1 MQFIKMKFI
10 ITVLFCLFFNTLS
23 FANTPK
29 IDSLKV
35 ELAQTK
41 VDTTRV
47 SFLNQIAT
55 EFINISY
62 DSILPYS
69 QKAFNLSSKIKFVKG
84 KGIALKNQS
93 IYYFYAGNQLESINK
108 IEKAIHFFAEIEDDL
123 ELAKA
128 LQNYGVLSKNQ
139 GYAEKALEK
148 FNLSIDYYQKA
159 NNQQGVVENLINSGN
174 VYQGLDDFDQA
185 LEAFAKAKKFNIKL
199 NDLNSRASIFSGEGL
214 IAEKKGDFDEAIQK
228 LTESLLLFKQLKNE
242 KLVCGMNNNLANISR
257 KQGNYLESI
266 TYFENALTSAERMNN
281 PRLQGIILNNLANT
295 YLDINDDDKAASLYK
310 RSVSIIK
317 DLDKITCAS
326 LLLNLSL
333 IQTNQKKYEVALK
346 SLDSSLTIFRNLGR
360 KSYIVNNLFNIAYN
374 HLKLNNLPKAKVYYE
389 EARSIAEETQ
399 DHYSSLFIY
408 NGLGEVYLKENKID
422 SAYYFALKAF
432 SISKEIEALPEE
444 SSAAKLL
451 YDISKSDGKTEN
463 ALKYLEVYN
472 KLKDSLFDDEKSKAL
487 GILEAELGFKS
498 LKEQLE
504 LEKLNQQL
512 ENEVKVNQR
521 ETLILVLAFVFLVL
535 IIVIILLLKIKKNKT
550 KANDLLNQKNREIEL
565 KNLRLKESNLQK
577 NKLFSIISHDLR
589 SPVNS
594 LSQIFDMYAAQHIS
608 DEEFKDWLPEIN
620 KNISSTRS
628 LIDNLLNWASETLNK
643 AQVEKS
649 TFVLEPEV
657 NSLYDLFYSALRDKN
672 IQFEN
677 KITDDFKIYV
687 DVNTLKLVIRN
698 LISNAIKFCNA
709 EDKISISATHFEKFD
724 RICVQDTGIG
734 MTSEVAKHLF
744 NNSCITSSLGTNKE
758 EGKGVGTVLCK
769 TFIEENG
776 GSIWV
781 DFSEVGKGTRIC
793 FEVPTQPKEQ

>member
-1 MQFIKMKFI
+1 MKFI
-10 ITVLFCLFFNTLS
+10 IPALFCLFFNMLS
-23 FANTPK
+23 LANTPK
-29 IDSLKV
+29 IDSLKIK
-35 ELAQTK
+35 LAQTEI
-41 VDTTRV
+41 DTTRV
-47 SFLNQIAT
+47 SYLNQIAT
-55 EFINISY
+55 EFINVSY

-69 QKAFNLSSKIKFVKG
+69 QKAFNLSSKINFLKG

-93 IYYFYAGNQLESINK
+93 IYYFYAGNQVESINK
-108 IEKAIHFFAEIEDDL
+108 MEKAIQFFGEIEDNL

-139 GYAEKALEK
+139 GDTEKALK
-148 FNLSIDYYQKA
+148 KYNLSISFYQKA
-159 NNQQGVVENLINSGN
+159 NNQLGVIENLINSGN

-185 LEAFAKAKKFNIKL
+185 LEAFAKAKKFNIKFNNL
-199 NDLNSRASIFSGEGL
+199 DSRARIFSGEGL
-214 IAEKKGDFDEAIQK
+214 IAEKKGDFDEATQK
-228 LTESLLLFKQLKNE
+228 LTESLILFKQLKNE
-242 KLVCGMNNNLANISR
+242 KLVCGMYNNLANISR
-257 KQGNYLESI
+257 KQGKYLESI
-266 TYFENALTSAERMNN
+266 TYFENALASAERMNN

-310 RSVSIIK
+310 RALSIIK
-317 DLDKITCAS
+317 DIDKITYAS

-346 SLDSSLTIFRNLGR
+346 SLDSSLTIFRELGS
-360 KSYIVNNLFNIAYN
+360 KSYIVSNLFNIAHN
-374 HLKLNNLPKAKVYYE
+374 HLKLNNLPKAKAFYVE
-389 EARSIAEETQ
+389 SRSIAEEIEDQ
-399 DHYSSLFIY
+399 YSSLFIY
-408 NGLGEVYLKENKID
+408 NGLGKVYLKENKLD
-422 SAYYFALKAF
+422 SAYYFASKAF
-432 SISKEIEALPEE
+432 SISKEIKALPQE
-444 SSAAKLL
+444 SSSAELL
-451 YDISKSDGKTEN
+451 YNISKSEGKPED
-463 ALKYLEVYN
+463 ALKYLEVFD

-487 GILEAELGFKS
+487 GKLEAELGFKS

-521 ETLILVLAFVFLVL
+521 ETLILVLAFVFLAL

-550 KANDLLNQKNREIEL
+550 KANDLLNQKNNEIKL
-565 KNLRLKESNLQK
+565 KNLKLKESNLQK

-649 TFVLEPEV
+649 TFVLKPEV
-657 NSLYDLFYSALRDKN
+657 NSLSDLFYSPLRDKN

-709 EDKISISATHFEKFD
+709 EDKISISATHFENFD
-724 RICVQDTGIG
+724 RICVQDTGVG

-744 NNSCITSSLGTNKE
+744 DNSSITSSLGTNKE

-793 FEVPTQPKEQ
+793 FEVPTQSKEQ